1 MLIGTLNIENINPVK
16 QIVKKCKRFSS
27 SLEHSH
33 QHIIIEFEKGL
44 NPADLDA
51 SKVEAQILGY
61 GEISTVFQIDGLEL
75 LACKRMPLFEKK
87 SDAEAYER
95 NYRLY
100 CRHLSDAGITI
111 PNDYTLVVE
120 NQGRPVTLYIIQDQL
135 QASNFAHKLI
145 HTESDKESE
154 SIIRSVVIEIKKIWD
169 YNRQKSP
176 DLELALDGQL
186 SNWVKSGN
194 QFIYIDT
201 STPLFKIK
209 GIEQL
214 DPELFLKSAPS
225 FLRWLIRWLFL
236 QDVMDRY
243 YNLRQVLLD
252 LAGNLYKENKPELI
266 PAALKIINDNLD
278 ENDEPIIEKEVTK
291 YYKEDKLI
299 WALFL
304 ALRRFDRLL
313 KTTLFRQRYE
323 YILPGNI
330 ER

>member
-1 MLIGTLNIENINPVK
+1 MSITNGIQMNTNSVGVQQGGPN
-16 QIVKKCKRFSS
+16 SS
-27 SLEHSH
+27 SLENSH
-33 QHIIIEFEKGL
+33 QHIIEEFEKGL
-44 NPADLDA
+44 NPTDLNA
-51 SKVEAQILGY
+51 SKVEAHVLGY
-61 GEISTVFQIDGLEL
+61 GEISTVFQIDGLDTV
-75 LACKRMPLFEKK
+75 ACKRMPLFENKT
-87 SDAEAYER
+87 DAETYEN

-100 CRHLSDAGITI
+100 CRHLSDAGLTI
-111 PNDYTLVVE
+111 PNDDTQVIE

-135 QASNFAHKLI
+135 PVNNFAHKLI
-145 HTESDKESE
+145 HTESDKEAE
-154 SIIRSVVIEIKKIWD
+154 SIIRSIVLEIKKIWD
-169 YNRQKSP
+169 YNKQKSP

-186 SNWVKSGN
+186 SNWVKDGD
-194 QFIYIDT
+194 QFVYIDT

-209 GIEQL
+209 GLEQL

-252 LAGNLYKENKPELI
+252 LVGNLYKENKPELI
-266 PAALKIINDNLD
+266 PAVLEIINDNLD
-278 ENDEPIIEKEVTK
+278 GNDEPINEKEVTK

-304 ALRRFDRLL
+304 ALRRFDRWL

-323 YILPGNI
+323 YILPGKI

>member
-1 MLIGTLNIENINPVK
+1 MD
-16 QIVKKCKRFSS
+16 
-27 SLEHSH
+27 SH
-33 QHIIIEFEKGL
+33 QYIIEEFEKGL
-44 NPADLDA
+44 NPIDLDA
-51 SKVEAQILGY
+51 SKVEAHVLGY
-61 GEISTVFQIDGLEL
+61 GEISTVFQIDGLDTV
-75 LACKRMPLFEKK
+75 ACKRMPLFENKT
-87 SDAEAYER
+87 DAETYEK

-100 CRHLSDAGITI
+100 CQHLSDAGLTI
-111 PNDYTLVVE
+111 PNDDTQVIE

-135 QASNFAHKLI
+135 PVNNFAHKLI
-145 HTESDKESE
+145 HTESDKEAE
-154 SIIRSVVIEIKKIWD
+154 SIICSIVLEIKKIWD
-169 YNRQKSP
+169 YNKQKSP

-186 SNWVKSGN
+186 SNWVKDGD
-194 QFIYIDT
+194 QFVYIDT
-201 STPLFKIK
+201 STPLFKIN

-252 LAGNLYKENKPELI
+252 LVGNLYKENKPGLI
-266 PAALKIINDNLD
+266 PAALEIINDNLD
-278 ENDEPIIEKEVTK
+278 GNDEPINEKEVTK

-304 ALRRFDRLL
+304 ALRRFDRWL

-323 YILPGNI
+323 YILPGKI
-330 ER
+330 KR